1 MDFSDI
7 SVGLIKRTFKLRFRL
22 AGFCRRV
29 APVASIADRLFFEGD
44 DIQVLPRD
52 STVKHSKI
60 MKLEEINVDISVPV
74 LMEESVLPSD
84 VLREMIQRS
93 SHHFL
98 MDSCICRVSNDC
110 KDYSHDLGCL
120 FLGRGTKR
128 ISSKLGRM
136 VSKEEAIEHVEKCQ
150 EAGLVHIIGRNKIDS
165 VWLNT
170 GAKEDLLSICN
181 CCPCCCLWKMATELP
196 ENIGK
201 NLTPMTGVNLEFN
214 PEICT
219 GCGRCTED
227 ICFVDAI
234 HVADGKAVVDKDKCR
249 VCGRCA
255 ETCPKG
261 ALVVKISDDA
271 VKRSIERVEG
281 LVDVES
287 S

>member
-1 MDFSDI
+1 MDSSDI
-7 SVGLIKRTFKLRFRL
+7 SVKLIKRTFKLRFSL
-22 AGFCRRV
+22 AGLCRRV
-29 APVASIADRLFFEGD
+29 APIAGIADKLFFEGD

-52 STVKHSKI
+52 STVKPSKV
-60 MKLEEINVDISVPV
+60 MKLEEINVDTSIPV
-74 LMEESVLPSD
+74 MEESVLPSD
-84 VLREMIQRS
+84 VLKEMIQRS

-98 MDSCICRVSNDC
+98 MNSCICRVSNDC
-110 KDYSHDLGCL
+110 KDYPHDMGCL

-136 VSKEEAIEHVEKCQ
+136 VSKEEALEHVEKCQ

-170 GAKEDLLSICN
+170 GPKEDLLSICN

-201 NLTPMTGVNLEFN
+201 SLTPMTGVKLEFN

-219 GCGRCTED
+219 GCGKCTED

-234 HVADGKAVVDKDKCR
+234 HIHDGKAVVDEDKCR
-249 VCGRCA
+249 VCGKCA

-271 VKRSIERVEG
+271 VRRSIERVEG